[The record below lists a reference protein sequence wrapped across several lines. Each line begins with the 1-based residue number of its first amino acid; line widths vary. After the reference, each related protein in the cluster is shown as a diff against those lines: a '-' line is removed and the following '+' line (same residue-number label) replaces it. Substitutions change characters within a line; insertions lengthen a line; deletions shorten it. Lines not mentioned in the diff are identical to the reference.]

1 MTVDFVVNYKY
12 EFFFYF
18 PILLT
23 FLADRAN
30 LQQPLTTLFA
40 KTCKIT
46 QILFIELINYIMKL
60 EEFER
65 LSKNEQKRILE
76 NFDIFDAQADSDDSI
91 IPRSTTPPPLVSK
104 SSFQVKRELE
114 SPKTPFRGGSKKV
127 FNMIQLIRTNFF
139 RHLSLKRFKQL
150 KI

>member
-1 MTVDFVVNYKY
+1 
-12 EFFFYF
+12 
-18 PILLT
+18 
-23 FLADRAN
+23 
-30 LQQPLTTLFA
+30 
-40 KTCKIT
+40 
-46 QILFIELINYIMKL
+46 MKL